1 MPPLQLRP
9 AFLTEIFKAAQAAF
23 GQLWTILTHHSNL
36 PFRFKHQSARVDI
49 ALIMHTAIDADPRLK
64 NCWEEVA
71 WHEFLARAKTVA
83 ILAAAEL
90 VGVAVGFIFQEAHLF
105 VADGV
110 DEVIE
115 VLVYES

>member
-9 AFLTEIFKAAQAAF
+9 ALLTEIFKAVQAAF

-36 PFRFKHQSARVDI
+36 PFRFKHYSARLDI

-64 NCWEEVA
+64 NCWEQVV
-71 WHEFLARAKTVA
+71 WHAFLARAKTVA
-83 ILAAAEL
+83 NLAVAEL
-90 VGVAVGFIFQEAHLF
+90 VGVAVGFVFQKAHLF

-110 DEVIE
+110 DEGVE
-115 VLVYES
+115 VLVCES